1 MMKKVI
7 VMEKF
12 IFHYYKGFKTILVFS
27 FVLSM
32 TGKRNSLDGWIFKN
46 IQAIIDSN
54 KRCGTTPAVERK
66 GKYWYL

>member
-7 VMEKF
+7 VMEKL
-12 IFHYYKGFKTILVFS
+12 IFHYDKGFKTILVFS

-54 KRCGTTPAVERK
+54 KRCGTTLAVERK